1 MKDTGET
8 NVRERNSE
16 FYPGLIHDHISM
28 WMALEPSI
36 LVLDTIING
45 YTIPFDEAPEPPH
58 RVGNRKSALRNAE
71 FVDITIADLITDGA
85 VKEVVNPQVTNL
97 FVHPLSVAE
106 GKKLRLVLEL
116 SSLNKTDNQAACRIY
131 RVGSNLEYLQQQ
143 AEDIW
148 ELQESLKLNRVT
160 VEWIPREQNVL
171 ADLENRELDYDSWGI
186 NSRTAQAVQ
195 NNLLFCELDM
205 FAYNFNTVCERFF
218 SRDWCPFTSGID
230 AFRSPTSWSGHPYG

>member
-1 MKDTGET
+1 
-8 NVRERNSE
+8 
-16 FYPGLIHDHISM
+16 M

-71 FVDITIADLITDGA
+71 FVDITIADLITDSA

-116 SSLNKTDNQAACRIY
+116 SSLNKQRQEAKQGYNNSNSRGAIQTDNQAACRIY

-186 NSRTAQAVQ
+186 NSRTAQSVQ